1 MIVSRPNL
9 PALLTACLAVAITA
23 AGMVF
28 AWSLRPDDTAERGV
42 SPTQDELRC
51 GPTACQVVVSA
62 DVGRDTVA
70 VLVGQGAG
78 VGQGQGAGRIS
89 TNGASG
95 RNIFELT
102 IAEQGAAITDGSL
115 ECVDA
120 EVAVC
125 LVRGPARAEVLGEV
139 LVRRSGAWSRA
150 QVPYVAG
157 GGYLGLHDVDED
169 GVADVVAVQRACAPG
184 VDCSRR
190 FAQVFSLVGPSADLG
205 CTPVVPDASQ
215 LPGWPAVQPGR
226 NHLRPCGK

>member
-1 MIVSRPNL
+1 
-9 PALLTACLAVAITA
+9 
-23 AGMVF
+23 MVF

-51 GPTACQVVVSA
+51 GTTACQVAVTT

-70 VLVGQGAG
+70 VLVGQGS
-78 VGQGQGAGRIS
+78 GRIS

-102 IAEQGAAITDGSL
+102 IAEQGATITDGSL

-125 LVRGPARAEVLGEV
+125 LVRGPGPAEVLGEV

-157 GGYLGLHDVDED
+157 GGYLGLHDVDAD

-184 VDCSRR
+184 VDCTRR
-190 FAQVFSLVGPSADLG
+190 FAQVFSLVGPKPELG
-205 CTPVVPDASQ
+205 CTQVVADQTQ
-215 LPGWPAVQPGR
+215 LPGWPTVQPTPTQ
-226 NHLRPCGK
+226 LRPCGE